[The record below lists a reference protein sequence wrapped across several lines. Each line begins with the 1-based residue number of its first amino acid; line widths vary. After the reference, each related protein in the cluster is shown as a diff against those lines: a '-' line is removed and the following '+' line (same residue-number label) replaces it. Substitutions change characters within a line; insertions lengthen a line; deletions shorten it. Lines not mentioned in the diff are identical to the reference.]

1 MGFLLKSF
9 LICLICALVFASGF
23 FVGGVWQ
30 SNVND
35 NYQNIASMTCDY
47 SNKITD
53 VLNNQSG
60 TLERCMGKPEYDLER
75 LNKLNCS
82 LLYKGK

>member
-1 MGFLLKSF
+1 LTCGLAF
-9 LICLICALVFASGF
+9 ALGF

-53 VLNNQSG
+53 VLNNQSA
-60 TLERCMGKPEYDLER
+60 TLEKCMGKPEYDLER

-82 LLYKGK
+82 LLYREK